1 MRFLHIINRDF
12 NQIYCFLLPAV
23 FLCFPYI
30 LSVSQ
35 HSLVSSYIHYAMPPM
50 PLRKK
55 RKSQQKKHYYTSIP
69 NSENIPPPIAI
80 DVNKPIALGLQ
91 KS

>member
-30 LSVSQ
+30 LAVSQ

-55 RKSQQKKHYYTSIP
+55 RKSQQKNTIILVFQTVKIFHPLFQLMSI
-69 NSENIPPPIAI
+69 N
-80 DVNKPIALGLQ
+80 Q
-91 KS
+91 